1 MRIAPWHRG
10 AHLSSFAHVSASIV
24 TEDHPIRTQR
34 VEDPEARARA
44 LQSLLIESGLAS
56 TDAIDE
62 VIETFEESVGPLNGA
77 KVVARAWTDPAYKE
91 RLLSDS
97 QAAIDEFG
105 FEAGGKPIT
114 VVENTPDQHNVL
126 VCTMCSCYPWPL
138 LGLPPSWYKSEAYR
152 SRMVREPRDV
162 LTEFGLDIAEDRRIE
177 VWDQTAELR
186 YMVLPRRPPG
196 TEDCSESEL
205 AELVTRNAM
214 VGVEKVSYE
223 GETA

>member
-1 MRIAPWHRG
+1 M
-10 AHLSSFAHVSASIV
+10 S
-24 TEDHPIRTQR
+24 EDHPISDQR

-44 LQSLLIESGLAS
+44 LQSLLIEEGLAS

-62 VIETFEESVGPLNGA
+62 VIETFEEDVGPLNGA
-77 KVVARAWTDPAYKE
+77 RVVARAWTDPAYKE

-138 LGLPPSWYKSEAYR
+138 LGLPPSWYKSKAYR
-152 SRMVREPRDV
+152 SRMAREPRAV
-162 LTEFGLDIAEDRRIE
+162 LEEFDLEIDADREIR
-177 VWDQTAELR
+177 VWDQTSELR
-186 YMVLPRRPPG
+186 YMVLPQRPPG
-196 TEDCSESEL
+196 TEHLSESEL
-205 AELVTRNAM
+205 ADLVTRDAM
-214 VGVEKVSYE
+214 VGVAKVSHA
-223 GETA
+223 GQTA